1 LDCPAGTVMS
11 RLARARTKL
20 RTLLS
25 AAFKTS
31 DFARKEVME

>member
-11 RLARARTKL
+11 HLARARAKL

-25 AAFKTS
+25 ALILAR
-31 DFARKEVME
+31 DFVRK